1 MQDQPYPDHPENTQ
15 PRAGQRRR
23 STFAAI
29 REIVQTLLL
38 AALLF
43 VGVRALVLPYEVDGS
58 SMMPNLADRERVLVN
73 RQAFREFDLNAALNW
88 IPGVDR
94 EDEWVFT
101 PFGQLERGDVVV
113 LNPPIES
120 SQPFIKRVIGLPGD
134 EIAFEDG
141 YVLVNGERL
150 DEQYIPEPIT
160 ECEPRNAEVD
170 GPTCDLTVPQ
180 GTVFVLGDNRTQ
192 YGSEDSRMFG
202 VVAIDEIV
210 GEAFFVNWPLD
221 ELGPIG
227 HGDYGE

>member
-1 MQDQPYPDHPENTQ
+1 MQDQPYTDQPEPAQ

-38 AALLF
+38 AAILF

-58 SMMPNLADRERVLVN
+58 SMLPNLEDQERVLVN
-73 RQAFREFDLNAALNW
+73 RQAFREFDLNTALNW
-88 IPGVDR
+88 IPGVDW
-94 EDEWVFT
+94 EGSWNFT

-113 LNPPIES
+113 LNPPVETP
-120 SQPFIKRVIGLPGD
+120 QPFIKRVIGLPGD

-160 ECEPRNAEVD
+160 ECDPRNARVD
-170 GPTCDLTVPQ
+170 APTCDLTVPDD
-180 GTVFVLGDNRTQ
+180 TVFVLGDNRSEF
-192 YGSEDSRMFG
+192 GSQDSRMYG

-221 ELGPIG
+221 QIGPIG

>member
-1 MQDQPYPDHPENTQ
+1 MQEQPYTDQPQTSP

-38 AALLF
+38 AAVLF

-73 RQAFREFDLNAALNW
+73 RQAFREFDLNSALNW

-94 EDEWVFT
+94 EGEWNFT
-101 PFGQLERGDVVV
+101 PFGKLERGDVVI
-113 LNPPIES
+113 LNPPVDS

-141 YVLVNGERL
+141 NVLVNGEPL

-160 ECEPRNAEVD
+160 ECDPRNAEVD
-170 GPTCDLTVPQ
+170 GPTCDLTVPE
-180 GTVFVLGDNRTQ
+180 GSVYVLGDNRTQ

-202 VVAIDEIV
+202 VVDIDEIV

-221 ELGPIG
+221 EIGPIG